1 MVYHSDLQKMDAR
14 KLRRKILFA
23 DLAWAALALITAYAL
38 RYGINGPVQP
48 LWKPFSIFGA
58 EFAIA
63 AALWVVL
70 HERMK
75 LDSFRGGWN
84 LPAIISRIFLGV
96 LLLMA
101 ILLSGAYLASDF
113 VSRLV
118 LSYFGILL
126 FLGFVSVRWVAYL
139 FFKSKLAKDARR
151 RVVIVGAGRTA
162 RELAAKIDRHPEVL
176 WNVVGYLSPFDAHV
190 EGSEG
195 SERSSG
201 LPVQTLGIVD
211 LLRTYNVEELI
222 LVGASCSHNEMLNLA
237 ARCRSE
243 GIQVSLVPELYELY
257 LSRPNLVDLDGLPVL
272 QLPQPTPLLTGGL
285 KRATDL
291 VLASVLLIPAAPIVL
306 AAAAL
311 LRRQKAKVF
320 CWDVRVGFHGEH
332 FPMLRMNVDR
342 NSPHLTSLER
352 ALVQLSI
359 TELPQ
364 LVNVLKGDMSMVGP
378 RPEGLDRVSRYTAWE
393 TQRLTVKP
401 GITGL
406 AQVQGLREEHSSEE
420 KCRFDLQYLLDASPF
435 LDMSLLLQTIW
446 TLAAR
451 AFQRSPVSSRPV
463 VPVRNTSFLQE
474 IVPSAHRSQ
483 SGTD

>member
-1 MVYHSDLQKMDAR
+1 MDAR
-14 KLRRKILFA
+14 KLRRKILTA
-23 DLAWAALALITAYAL
+23 DLVWAVVALIIAYAL
-38 RYGINGPVQP
+38 RYGINGPIQP
-48 LWKPFSIFGA
+48 LWRPFSIFGV
-58 EFAIA
+58 EFAVA

-84 LPAIISRIFLGV
+84 MPAIISRILLGV

-101 ILLSGAYLASDF
+101 ILLSGAYLAGDY

-118 LSYFGILL
+118 LGYFGLLL
-126 FLGFVSVRWVAYL
+126 FAGFVGVRWAAHL
-139 FFKSKLAKDARR
+139 FFKSKLAADSRR

-176 WNVVGYLSPFDAHV
+176 WNVVGYLSPFDAYV
-190 EGSEG
+190 E
-195 SERSSG
+195 SSGRTDSSPG
-201 LPVQTLGIVD
+201 LPVQTLGIAD
-211 LLRTYNVEELI
+211 LLRTYNVEEMI
-222 LVGASCSHNEMLNLA
+222 LVGASCSHHEMLNLA

-285 KRATDL
+285 KRATDV
-291 VLASVLLIPAAPIVL
+291 VLASLLLIPAAPIVL
-306 AAAAL
+306 VSAAL

-320 CWDVRVGFHGEH
+320 CWDVRIGFHGER
-332 FPMLRMNVDR
+332 FRMLRMNVNR
-342 NSPHLTSLER
+342 NSPQLTSLEQ

-393 TQRLTVKP
+393 SQRLTVKP

-406 AQVQGLREEHSSEE
+406 AQVHGLREEHSSED

-446 TLAAR
+446 TVAAR
-451 AFQRSPVSSRPV
+451 AFQRSPASSAPAATLRKP
-463 VPVRNTSFLQE
+463 SFLQE

>member
-1 MVYHSDLQKMDAR
+1 MDAR
-14 KLRRKILFA
+14 KLRRKILIA
-23 DLAWAALALITAYAL
+23 DLAWAVLALIIAYAL
-38 RYGINGPVQP
+38 RYGINGPIQP
-48 LWKPFSIFGA
+48 LWRPFSIFGA
-58 EFAIA
+58 EFAVA

-84 LPAIISRIFLGV
+84 MPAMISRIFLGV
-96 LLLMA
+96 LLVMA
-101 ILLSGAYLASDF
+101 ILVSGAYLAGDY

-118 LSYFGILL
+118 LGYFGILL
-126 FLGFVSVRWVAYL
+126 IVGFVGVRWAAHL
-139 FFKSKLAKDARR
+139 FFKSKLAADARR

-162 RELAAKIDRHPEVL
+162 RELAAKIDRHPEIL
-176 WNVVGYLSPFDAHV
+176 WNVVGYLSPFDAYV
-190 EGSEG
+190 ESSEG
-195 SERSSG
+195 TDPSAG

-211 LLRTYNVEELI
+211 LLRTYNVEEMI
-222 LVGASCSHNEMLNLA
+222 LVGASCSHHEMLNLA

-285 KRATDL
+285 KRATDV
-291 VLASVLLIPAAPIVL
+291 VLASLLLIPATPIVL
-306 AAAAL
+306 VSGAL
-311 LRRQKAKVF
+311 LRRQKKKVF
-320 CWDVRVGFHGEH
+320 CRDVRIGFLGEH
-332 FPMLRMNVDR
+332 FRMLRMNVDR
-342 NSPHLTSLER
+342 NSLNLTSLEQ
-352 ALVQLSI
+352 ALVQLSV

-393 TQRLTVKP
+393 SQRLTVKP

-406 AQVQGLREEHSSEE
+406 AQVHGLREEHSSEE

-446 TLAAR
+446 TVAAR
-451 AFQRSPVSSRPV
+451 AFQRSPVSSRPA
-463 VPVRNTSFLQE
+463 VPAPNTSFLQE

>member
-1 MVYHSDLQKMDAR
+1 V
-14 KLRRKILFA
+14 
-23 DLAWAALALITAYAL
+23 ALIIAYAL
-38 RYGINGPVQP
+38 RYGINGPIQP
-48 LWKPFSIFGA
+48 LWRPFSIFGV
-58 EFAIA
+58 EFAVA

-84 LPAIISRIFLGV
+84 MPAIISRILLGV

-101 ILLSGAYLASDF
+101 ILLSGAYLAGDF

-118 LSYFGILL
+118 LGYFGLLL
-126 FLGFVSVRWVAYL
+126 FVGFVGVRWIAHL
-139 FFKSKLAKDARR
+139 FFKSKLATGARR

-162 RELAAKIDRHPEVL
+162 RELATKIDRHPEVL
-176 WNVVGYLSPFDAHV
+176 WNVVGYLSPFDAYV
-190 EGSEG
+190 GSPG
-195 SERSSG
+195 GTDSSPG

-211 LLRTYNVEELI
+211 LLRTYNVEEMI
-222 LVGASCSHNEMLNLA
+222 LVGASCSHHEMLNLA

-285 KRATDL
+285 KRATDV
-291 VLASVLLIPAAPIVL
+291 VLASLLLIPAAPIVL
-306 AAAAL
+306 VSAAL

-320 CWDVRVGFHGEH
+320 CWDVRIGFHGER
-332 FPMLRMNVDR
+332 FRMLRMNVNR
-342 NSPHLTSLER
+342 NSPQLTSLEQ

-393 TQRLTVKP
+393 SQRLTVKP

-406 AQVQGLREEHSSEE
+406 AQVHGLREEHSSED

-446 TLAAR
+446 TVAAR
-451 AFQRSPVSSRPV
+451 AFQRSPASSAPAATLRKP
-463 VPVRNTSFLQE
+463 SFLQE

>member
-1 MVYHSDLQKMDAR
+1 
-14 KLRRKILFA
+14 
-23 DLAWAALALITAYAL
+23 
-38 RYGINGPVQP
+38 

-58 EFAIA
+58 EFAVA

-70 HERMK
+70 HERMR

-84 LPAIISRIFLGV
+84 LPAIVSRIFLGV

-101 ILLSGAYLASDF
+101 ILLSAAYLASEF

-118 LSYFGILL
+118 LSYFGVLL
-126 FLGFVSVRWVAYL
+126 FVGFVGVRWATHL
-139 FFKSKLAKDARR
+139 FFKSKLATDARR

-176 WNVVGYLSPFDAHV
+176 WNVVGYLSPFDAYV
-190 EGSEG
+190 ESSEG
-195 SERSSG
+195 TGPSAG

-211 LLRTYNVEELI
+211 LLRTYNVEEMI
-222 LVGASCSHNEMLNLA
+222 LVGASCSHHEMLNLA
-237 ARCRSE
+237 ARCRSQ

-272 QLPQPTPLLTGGL
+272 QLPQPTPLLTSGL
-285 KRATDL
+285 KRATDV
-291 VLASVLLIPAAPIVL
+291 VLAFLLLAPATPIVL
-306 AAAAL
+306 VSAAL
-311 LRRQKAKVF
+311 LRRQKKKVF
-320 CWDVRVGFHGEH
+320 CWDVRIGFRGEH
-332 FPMLRMNVDR
+332 FRMLRMNVDR
-342 NSPHLTSLER
+342 NSPSLTSLEQ

-364 LVNVLKGDMSMVGP
+364 LLNVLKGDMSMVGP
-378 RPEGLDRVSRYTAWE
+378 RPEGLDRVSRYSAWE
-393 TQRLTVKP
+393 SQRLTVKP

-406 AQVQGLREEHSSEE
+406 AQVHGLREEHSSEE
-420 KCRFDLQYLLDASPF
+420 KCRFDLQYLLDASLF
-435 LDMSLLLQTIW
+435 LDMTLLLQTVW
-446 TLAAR
+446 TIAAR
-451 AFQRSPVSSRPV
+451 AFQSGSVSSRSA
-463 VPVRNTSFLQE
+463 VPVRNPTFLQE

>member
-1 MVYHSDLQKMDAR
+1 LG
-14 KLRRKILFA
+14 
-23 DLAWAALALITAYAL
+23 WAALALIIAYAL
-38 RYGINGPVQP
+38 RYGINGPIQP

-58 EFAIA
+58 EFAVA

-70 HERMK
+70 HERMR

-84 LPAIISRIFLGV
+84 LPAIVSRIFLGV

-101 ILLSGAYLASDF
+101 ILLSAAYLASEF

-118 LSYFGILL
+118 LSYFGVLL
-126 FLGFVSVRWVAYL
+126 FVGFVGVRWAAHL
-139 FFKSKLAKDARR
+139 FFKSKLATDARR

-176 WNVVGYLSPFDAHV
+176 WNVVGYLSPFDAYV
-190 EGSEG
+190 ESSEG
-195 SERSSG
+195 TGPSAG
-201 LPVQTLGIVD
+201 LPVQTLGIAD
-211 LLRTYNVEELI
+211 LLRTYNVEEMI
-222 LVGASCSHNEMLNLA
+222 LVGASCSHHEMLNLA

-272 QLPQPTPLLTGGL
+272 QLPQPTPLLAGGL
-285 KRATDL
+285 KRATDV
-291 VLASVLLIPAAPIVL
+291 VLAFLLLVPATPIVL
-306 AAAAL
+306 LSAAL
-311 LRRQKAKVF
+311 LRRQKKKVF
-320 CWDVRVGFHGEH
+320 CRDVRIGFHGEH
-332 FPMLRMNVDR
+332 FRMLRMNVDR
-342 NSPHLTSLER
+342 NSPSLTSLEQ

-364 LVNVLKGDMSMVGP
+364 LLNVLKGDMSMVGP
-378 RPEGLDRVSRYTAWE
+378 RPEGLDRVSRYSAWE
-393 TQRLTVKP
+393 SQRLTVKP

-406 AQVQGLREEHSSEE
+406 AQVYGLREEHSSEE

-435 LDMSLLLQTIW
+435 LDMSLLLQTVW
-446 TLAAR
+446 TIAAR
-451 AFQRSPVSSRPV
+451 AFQSGSASSRPAA
-463 VPVRNTSFLQE
+463 PVGNPTFLQE
-474 IVPSAHRSQ
+474 IVPNAHRSQ